1 MSGFQS
7 VLFSSMRFVSQVQF
21 VRRTP
26 ASFGSL
32 DTIRFPT
39 PGAPHLPGNA
49 GPALHTCFQTANALD
64 SLRRA
69 PLPSTFSLYARWQQ
83 CPARSSVVGGGV
95 SAPVA
100 VDVVFTEHMGA
111 MGAGEGEEIDKRASV
126 ALATDVEEGHGLPRE
141 LEGGGVLGG
150 VYKRSTSRHVIY
162 DWL

>member
-1 MSGFQS
+1 M
-7 VLFSSMRFVSQVQF
+7 
-21 VRRTP
+21 
-26 ASFGSL
+26 
-32 DTIRFPT
+32 
-39 PGAPHLPGNA
+39 
-49 GPALHTCFQTANALD
+49 
-64 SLRRA
+64 
-69 PLPSTFSLYARWQQ
+69 
-83 CPARSSVVGGGV
+83 
-95 SAPVA
+95 A